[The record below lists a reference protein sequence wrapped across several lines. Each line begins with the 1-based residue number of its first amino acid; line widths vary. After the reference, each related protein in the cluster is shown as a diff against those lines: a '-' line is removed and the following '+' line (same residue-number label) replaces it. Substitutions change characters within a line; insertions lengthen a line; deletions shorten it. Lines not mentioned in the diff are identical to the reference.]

1 MWFPLLIYSFALY
14 LLSNLNLL
22 FTSQPI
28 FYLKRCARFTFL
40 SVTVSFTG
48 LWVAIIIYMSFPG
61 SSAPKESTCNPGDQD
76 SIPGSGRS
84 PGEGIGYPF
93 QYSWSSLVVQTV
105 KNLPAMQETWLQ
117 SLGWEDPL
125 DMGMATHSSILA
137 WRIPCAEKPGE
148 LQVHGVTK
156 SQM

>member
-93 QYSWSSLVVQTV
+93 QYSWASLVAQLV
-105 KNLPAMQETWLQ
+105 KNPRAMQETPVLFLGQ
-117 SLGWEDPL
+117 SDPL
-125 DMGMATHSSILA
+125 
-137 WRIPCAEKPGE
+137 EKG
-148 LQVHGVTK
+148 
-156 SQM
+156 

>member
-1 MWFPLLIYSFALY
+1 MEL
-14 LLSNLNLL
+14 
-22 FTSQPI
+22 
-28 FYLKRCARFTFL
+28 
-40 SVTVSFTG
+40 V
-48 LWVAIIIYMSFPG
+48 IICHRGFPG
-61 SSAPKESTCNPGDQD
+61 SSAGKRSACHAGDPGWV
-76 SIPGSGRS
+76 PGSGRS